1 MSRTVSPG
9 PLIFVQILRH
19 ILPHAFASA
28 ARTSDDKS
36 VYLME
41 DLQVSVTLIG
51 EGEPARDPLVAPILD
66 PDE

>member
-1 MSRTVSPG
+1 
-9 PLIFVQILRH
+9 
-19 ILPHAFASA
+19 
-28 ARTSDDKS
+28 
-36 VYLME
+36 ME